1 MTTNTPTPSSARA
14 LVSRITS
21 PFTAKTKNISEFY
34 IKTAEPH
41 RQYAPGDVVK
51 GSVILTV
58 NKPVRITHLV
68 ICIRGFVKVYKNPNL
83 PGQGISKEAAFI
95 GTGRGER
102 GSEYFGNGFATI
114 FEKELALCGEGRL
127 QPTVY
132 SFEFE
137 LPVRSWGVPSSIDAS
152 LPLPLELQ
160 RSDSVHLVRA
170 RHHLLSPHCNTDPAN
185 HHLTY
190 VNL

>member
-1 MTTNTPTPSSARA
+1 MSVTTNTQTPSTARA
-14 LVSRITS
+14 LITRITS
-21 PFTAKTKNISEFY
+21 PFAAKTKNISEFY
-34 IKTAEPH
+34 IQTAEPH

-68 ICIRGFVKVYKNPNL
+68 ICIRGFIKVYKNATP
-83 PGQGISKEAAFI
+83 PGQGISKEAACI

-137 LPVRSWGVPSSIDAS
+137 LPVRSWGVPSSIDVGSS
-152 LPLPLELQ
+152 LPPARQ
-160 RSDSVHLVRA
+160 RADIDKSSSSGALFHI
-170 RHHLLSPHCNTDPAN
+170 S
-185 HHLTY
+185 
-190 VNL
+190 